1 MKYKDYY
8 EILGV
13 DKKAGNDEIKKAYR
27 KLAKQYHP
35 DTNPNNK
42 ASEEKF
48 KEISEAYEVLSDKE
62 KRSKYDQFGS
72 SYQYGNNSN
81 FDPSQ
86 YGVNFNRSGG
96 SRSSSGFS
104 DFFDMFFSD
113 GFDVNSIFGGGGR
126 SRKPAKGRNYESEIE
141 VSLADGIN
149 GVEKKFNINGRTVN
163 LKIPKGVR
171 DGNKIK
177 LKGQGEALQGGQP
190 GDLYLVVRLKQ
201 ERGFV
206 LNGADI
212 EMSVDV
218 LPWEAYLGTEKNI
231 NMFDTNIKLR
241 IPKGI
246 KGGSRIKMKGKGYY
260 ADKSTRGD
268 LLIRV
273 NIVNPEK
280 PGKDIE
286 KFYKNIMAES
296 KK

>member
-13 DKKAGNDEIKKAYR
+13 DKKAGNEEIKKAYR
-27 KLAKQYHP
+27 KLAKKYHP
-35 DTNPNNK
+35 DANPNNK

-72 SYQYGNNSN
+72 NYQYGNNSN

-86 YGVNFNRSGG
+86 YGFNFNRGQ

-104 DFFDMFFSD
+104 DFFDMFFSE
-113 GFDVNSIFGGGGR
+113 GFDVNSIFGGG
-126 SRKPAKGRNYESEIE
+126 SRARRPSKGRNYESEIE
-141 VSLADGIN
+141 VSLADGIK
-149 GVEKKFNINGRTVN
+149 GIEKKFNINGRTVN

-177 LKGQGEALQGGQP
+177 LTGQGETVQGGQS
-190 GDLYLVVRLKQ
+190 GDLYLVVKLKP
-201 ERGFV
+201 EKGFS

-218 LPWEAYLGTEKNI
+218 LPWEAHLGTEKSI
-231 NMFDTNIKLR
+231 NMFDTNIKLK

-260 ADKSTRGD
+260 VDKSIRGD

-273 NIVNPEK
+273 NIVNPENPDK
-280 PGKDIE
+280 EIE
-286 KFYKNIMAES
+286 KFYKNAMAEA